1 MPLLL
6 LLPSPSL
13 PAPVADRQLEVGRD
27 LIEAHRSASRTDY
40 EVNCINGFP
49 VITAQLINAS
59 AIIRSP
65 RA

>member
-1 MPLLL
+1 MIMGTQKLKTAALLLPLLL

-40 EVNCINGFP
+40 EVNYINGFP
-49 VITAQLINAS
+49 VINA
-59 AIIRSP
+59 
-65 RA
+65 